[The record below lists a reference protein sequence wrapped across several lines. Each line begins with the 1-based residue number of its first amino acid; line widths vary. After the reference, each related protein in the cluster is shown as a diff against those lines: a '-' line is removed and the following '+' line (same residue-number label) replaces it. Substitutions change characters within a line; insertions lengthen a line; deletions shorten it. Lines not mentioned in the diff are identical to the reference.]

1 MKVFSRLKITAEEEK
16 LLKADDYE
24 VYKNENGWW
33 NVRPKTKGVPYIH
46 SYQAFKDALK
56 AHNFLNSEI
65 YKYNTKNIM
74 NIRKALI
81 SKLHKLFKAAGM
93 QKCKDMSSSIKGYRP
108 ITEHGYR
115 IYTYPGDRTSF
126 YIGFTADSIEKEY
139 KPKVLKILDKE
150 GIKYNAGSS
159 DIWIDMQKQ

>member
-1 MKVFSRLKITAEEEK
+1 MKIFSRLKITAEDEK
-16 LLKADDYE
+16 LLKEEDYE
-24 VYKNENGWW
+24 IYKNDTGWW

-46 SYQAFKDALK
+46 SHQSFKDALR
-56 AHNFLNSEI
+56 ARNFLNSEI

-93 QKCKDMSSSIKGYRP
+93 QKCKDMSSSVRGYRP
-108 ITEHGYR
+108 IVDHGYR
-115 IYTYPGDRTSF
+115 IYTYPGDRTIF
-126 YIGFTADSIEKEY
+126 YIGFTTDGIEKEY

-150 GIKYNAGSS
+150 GIKYDTRFG
-159 DIWIDMQKQ
+159 DISVDMEKQ

>member
-24 VYKNENGWW
+24 VYKSDTGWW

-46 SYQAFKDALK
+46 SYQSFKDALK

-81 SKLHKLFKAAGM
+81 SKLHKLFKADGM
-93 QKCKDMSSSIKGYRP
+93 QKCKDMSSSIRGYRP

-126 YIGFTADSIEKEY
+126 YIGFTTDSIEKAY

-150 GIKYNAGSS
+150 GIKYNASS
-159 DIWIDMQKQ
+159 GDIWIDMRKQ